1 MKKIQSFG
9 LFFFSLILFS
19 SCTISEEL
27 DLSGEPGSQYKVDI
41 DMSQAMSMM
50 KSMGGAEQMKDSSL
64 LGAKDSSF
72 TLFSQIDTIREFFT
86 DNDLAYFFN
95 AKGRMKMN
103 LEENQMTMQLAY
115 PVKDLQDMKR
125 FLHAQSKV
133 DSIGK
138 AMKDTV
144 VVADENEM
152 PNALGGGP
160 KPDFSNMMTP
170 RSSYIITDT
179 SISRESVDKE
189 KMQTQMGEMKG
200 MEMFLGQMSITTT
213 IRLPRP
219 AKTVK
224 GENVRLLGDRKTIVI
239 ASSMQ
244 DLLSSDEGLKF
255 FVSF

>member
-9 LFFFSLILFS
+9 LFCISLLLFS
-19 SCTISEEL
+19 SCSISEEL

-41 DMSQAMSMM
+41 DMSQAMTMM

-72 TLFSQIDTIREFFT
+72 SLYSQIDTIREFFT
-86 DNDLAYFFN
+86 DRELAYFFN
-95 AKGRMKMN
+95 AKGRIKMN

-125 FLHAQSKV
+125 FLHAQMQV

-138 AMKDTV
+138 TMKDTAV
-144 VVADENEM
+144 VEDQNEM
-152 PNALGGGP
+152 PNALGGA
-160 KPDFSNMMTP
+160 KPDFTNMMTP